1 MHSTQYTDF
10 ACMARSW
17 GRLRGG
23 PFLCL
28 PIEHFHGFDHHFRD
42 RPLNLNRAI
51 VRFDAVAIV
60 FKTM

>member
-1 MHSTQYTDF
+1 
-10 ACMARSW
+10 MARSW